1 MDETGTSETGVTE
14 NRTDES
20 GTAGT
25 GTGESDTVESDTVG
39 AGTDESGPSEVTAD
53 VDSKHRSESESSDES
68 RSDESLSDT
77 IAAISDPDDQSG
89 TDDQNGT
96 DRSDQS
102 GQSNQPGQSGQP
114 DQPGR
119 SDQPGQ
125 SGQPESH
132 TSGKPNRKLAII
144 IAAIVAAALVI
155 GSGLFA
161 TYRAGVWGR
170 KTIPTAQEIN
180 EITPRSGKKITAAD
194 VAKQLNDR
202 GIDTTITKVYSGK
215 ASGTFVGFDGVR
227 YGESIKPTQTVTVTE
242 SMGPGVPKGTVG
254 QQAAKVSATLK
265 SMGAKVKYKQVI
277 VTDTSKQKPGTVV
290 ATLPSDGSALT
301 DDYDNTIEVG
311 VAVEG
316 DGVGYDLFGMDKN
329 KAGETLSAKGYTVT
343 LKPKFSSRAHLGKI
357 IDADPAFGSTKPADG
372 NVTLYYGVD
381 ASQTKTM
388 FTQTLEGHKLV
399 VNKPSFLDGRFCK
412 AADSAA
418 DGADSSAGSGSS
430 DGSTGPVLSND
441 CFVLATSQD
450 DGYLYSVF
458 PESSGH
464 KTLGGLV
471 DTEDSGIDD
480 SVRSDMLTASRDFQ
494 ALGEAPG
501 MVDDGL
507 LINGKTGA
515 FELFPLASAE
525 GDVYC
530 GDAAVGD
537 SGGVSCVN
545 GQRVFDPTMLS
556 KPTGLTRKMNDF
568 FLYVP
573 VNADLKA
580 VEDSGYFDASALA
593 KAKKQQAVNTDR
605 PFIVMR
611 DKSLYDKSQTE
622 IAYTSNA
629 DSNPFLPA
637 DPRVPNSSGTSLK
650 MKPAPSNSTVYY
662 LDEDYYALDWD
673 SLADANVAGASG
685 TSESGD
691 SATSGADD
699 DSDDQD
705 DAESTK
711 LFAELAGSQYSY
723 SPSADGSMYSL
734 MTLKSDGTFSGTTY
748 AADLSGGDSVADAPR
763 KQYPFSGRFSSA
775 ERKSDGSIE
784 LDCDASALKVTDE
797 GESGLKLC
805 DEFIAYPAGTS
816 LDSFDTSVQWALQ
829 IRGESTSGPKD
840 WLLVNVS
847 QGAGSGGV
855 YERTQK

>member
-1 MDETGTSETGVTE
+1 M
-14 NRTDES
+14 
-20 GTAGT
+20 
-25 GTGESDTVESDTVG
+25 
-39 AGTDESGPSEVTAD
+39 
-53 VDSKHRSESESSDES
+53 
-68 RSDESLSDT
+68 
-77 IAAISDPDDQSG
+77 
-89 TDDQNGT
+89 
-96 DRSDQS
+96 
-102 GQSNQPGQSGQP
+102 
-114 DQPGR
+114 
-119 SDQPGQ
+119 
-125 SGQPESH
+125 
-132 TSGKPNRKLAII
+132 II
-144 IAAIVAAALVI
+144 IAAIAAAALVI
-155 GSGLFA
+155 GGGLFA

-412 AADSAA
+412 AADGAA
-418 DGADSSAGSGSS
+418 SGSDSSAGSGSS
-430 DGSTGPVLSND
+430 SDSGSSAAPVLSND

-480 SVRSDMLTASRDFQ
+480 GVRSDMLTASRDFQ

-501 MVDDGL
+501 TVDDGL
-507 LINGKTGA
+507 LINGNTGA

-593 KAKKQQAVNTDR
+593 KAKKQQAVNADR

-629 DSNPFLPA
+629 DPNPFLPA

-650 MKPAPSNSTVYY
+650 MKPAPSNSAVYY

-673 SLADANVAGASG
+673 SLADATVAGTSDDAGTSG
-685 TSESGD
+685 TDD
-691 SATSGADD
+691 SADGQADD
-699 DSDDQD
+699 DSDDQA

-797 GESGLKLC
+797 GESGLKVC

-829 IRGESTSGPKD
+829 IRGESKSGPKD